1 MDYVAPLTSDEAWRA
16 LEAED
21 ARCLA
26 GGQSLV
32 AMMNLGLVAPSRL
45 VSLRRIASLR
55 GIAKEEDGSLRIGAM
70 TTHAEI
76 AALEATEPGPA
87 LLAQAARVVAYPAV
101 RAFGTIGGS
110 VAHADPAA
118 DYPVALVA
126 ANAAIE
132 VASATGTRRI
142 AARDFFRGLFETAL
156 KPGEIITAIVVPAGP
171 KNGRAAYEK
180 LSLVAG
186 DFAIVSVAAIVAETA
201 TVAIG
206 SCGPSAAVCIRP
218 AAGTRRAAR
227 RRISSLRPRAIRRA
241 IIAVQPPIAAKF
253 SPSSSA
259 ERCARPH
266 HEQQTRNRV
275 ERQRRAARRARNGRN
290 PAARGTADRARPD
303 RQ

>member
-1 MDYVAPLTSDEAWRA
+1 MDYVAPLTVEEAWRA

-45 VSLRRIASLR
+45 VSLRRISSLR
-55 GIAKEEDGSLRIGAM
+55 GIVKDDHGSLRIGAM
-70 TTHAEI
+70 TTHAEL
-76 AALEATEPGPA
+76 AALDTVECGPA

-126 ANAAIE
+126 ADAAIE
-132 VASATGTRRI
+132 VASPAGTHRV

-156 KPGEIITAIVVPAGP
+156 KPGEIVTAIVVPRGP
-171 KNGRAAYEK
+171 KNGRVAYEK

-186 DFAIVSVAAIVAETA
+186 DFAIVSVAAVVAETA

-206 SCGPSAAVCIRP
+206 SCGPKPLFASGLPFELGALREAAGKLAAASDPPSDHRGSAAYRRKILPELVCR
-218 AAGTRRAAR
+218 AVRAAR
-227 RRISSLRPRAIRRA
+227 S
-241 IIAVQPPIAAKF
+241 
-253 SPSSSA
+253 
-259 ERCARPH
+259 
-266 HEQQTRNRV
+266 
-275 ERQRRAARRARNGRN
+275 
-290 PAARGTADRARPD
+290 
-303 RQ
+303 